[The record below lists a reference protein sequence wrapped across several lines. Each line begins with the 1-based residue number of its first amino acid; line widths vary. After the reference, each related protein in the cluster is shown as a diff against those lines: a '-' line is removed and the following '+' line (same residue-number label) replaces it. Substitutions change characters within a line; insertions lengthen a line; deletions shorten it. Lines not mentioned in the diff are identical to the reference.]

1 MSRTGHRSLDGVN
14 AYKHPSAEHIRGTQQ
29 RMSTAYQGA
38 SAASEPA
45 TPLHVAQHTSTAA
58 LAGSVLARPAHSAS
72 AAPLLP
78 SQASTVI
85 DLDPGVLDGDDDK
98 FFATLPES
106 VTEGVPVARPKQQ
119 ARGNP
124 QQQAL
129 MSDQQLHNIML
140 ESNPSISMLF
150 MASKETNGH

>member
-1 MSRTGHRSLDGVN
+1 MSRTGHCSLDGVN
-14 AYKHPSAEHIRGTQQ
+14 AYKHPSTEHIRGTQQ

-45 TPLHVAQHTSTAA
+45 TPLHVAQHPSTAA
-58 LAGSVLARPAHSAS
+58 LASSVLARPAHSAS

-85 DLDPGVLDGDDDK
+85 DLDPGVLAGDDDEC
-98 FFATLPES
+98 FATLPDS
-106 VTEGVPVARPKQQ
+106 VTEVVPVARPK
-119 ARGNP
+119 
-124 QQQAL
+124 QQAL

-150 MASKETNGH
+150 MALEEMNGH